1 MERAFKIH
9 KTYTDHINRMIKL
22 YMTQWNLIGL
32 MLMRPFIQSE
42 AKTLRNY
49 LNVLKKRVDHFAGV
63 HYRNHGD

>member
-1 MERAFKIH
+1 MERVFKAH
-9 KTYTDHINRMIKL
+9 KTYTDHMNRMFKL

-32 MLMRPFIQSE
+32 MIMRPFIQTE